1 MPGFTRWPW
10 WRRWFGRRAE
20 RSAARFLSRRGFRIL
35 ASNVDDRLGE
45 LDILAWHDV
54 SLVVVEV
61 RSSETRS
68 LDELAATVD
77 REKQKRI
84 TNAVVRFLSRRHL
97 LEATTVRF
105 DVLAVRWPPGGQ
117 PEFLHLPDAFPA
129 IGNFQMFQ

>member
-1 MPGFTRWPW
+1 MAGFTRWPW
-10 WRRWFGRRAE
+10 WRRWFGRKAE
-20 RSAARFLSRRGFRIL
+20 RAAARFLSRRGFRIL

-61 RSSETRS
+61 RASESRS

-77 REKQKRI
+77 RAKQKRI
-84 TNAVVRFLSRRHL
+84 TAATVRFLARRKL
-97 LEATTVRF
+97 LGTTVRF
-105 DVLAVRWPPGGQ
+105 DVLAVRWPPDRP

-129 IGNFQMFQ
+129 VGNFQMFN

>member
-1 MPGFTRWPW
+1 MAGFTRWPW

-35 ASNVDDRLGE
+35 AVNLDDRLGE

-54 SLVVVEV
+54 SLVIVEV
-61 RSSETRS
+61 RSSESRS

-77 REKQKRI
+77 RAKQMRI
-84 TNAVVRFLSRRHL
+84 TAAAVRFLSRRKL
-97 LEATTVRF
+97 LGTTVRF
-105 DVLAVRWPPGGQ
+105 DVLAVRWPPGGS

-129 IGNFQMFQ
+129 VGNFQMFN